1 MSAMGYITL
10 PNNLN
15 NTIFSLRA
23 NILNVLK
30 DSWNSYFI
38 TFFVAMAG
46 GQYQLCLDLLQS

>member
-1 MSAMGYITL
+1 MGYITL